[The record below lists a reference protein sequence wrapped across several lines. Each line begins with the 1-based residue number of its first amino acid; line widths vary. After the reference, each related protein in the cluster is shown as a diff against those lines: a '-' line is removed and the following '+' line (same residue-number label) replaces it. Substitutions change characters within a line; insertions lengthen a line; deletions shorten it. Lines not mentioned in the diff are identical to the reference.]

1 MEVSEYGLSQRK
13 LLVDLATRIGIS
25 NSSER
30 MILTSQ

>member
-13 LLVDLATRIGIS
+13 LLVDLAARIEIS

-30 MILTSQ
+30 MILASR